1 MSSDQIIPRLLSGK
15 ASKTEANEL
24 NYILKKR
31 NVQIKYKLTTQNL
44 TTHNGFQW
52 TKGIVEYADGSGAL
66 CSSGYLHYYHNP
78 LLAAFLNPIHANI
91 SNPKLWIVK
100 CEGQHLDDTGLKGGC
115 TKMTLLKDI
124 KMIEPTLNNRIA
136 FGILCAMEVYK
147 DETFQKWA
155 QAWIDGTDRTEE
167 SANAAAANAAYATAY
182 AADAATYAANAAAR
196 DAATYAAR
204 AAADAAA
211 NAAANA
217 ANAAYATANAN
228 AAYAAYA
235 AYAARD
241 AANAARVCKLDLI
254 TLAEKAMTIN

>member
-1 MSSDQIIPRLLSGK
+1 MKNINKMSSDQIIIRLLSDK

-24 NYILKKR
+24 KPILKKR
-31 NVQIKYKLTTQNL
+31 NVQIKYKLTTQGL

-52 TKGIVEYADGSGAL
+52 TKGIAEYADGSGAL

-100 CEGQHLDDTGLKGGC
+100 CEGQHLDDNGLKGGC

-136 FGILCAMEVYK
+136 FGILCAMKMYK
-147 DETFQKWA
+147 AEAFQKWA
-155 QAWIDGTDRTEE
+155 QAWIDGTDRTKE
-167 SANAAAANAAYATAY
+167 SAAYAA
-182 AADAATYAANAAAR
+182 YAANAAAR
-196 DAATYAAR
+196 DAAA
-204 AAADAAA
+204 
-211 NAAANA
+211 
-217 ANAAYATANAN
+217 
-228 AAYAAYA
+228 
-235 AYAARD
+235 AARD
-241 AANAARVCKLDLI
+241 AARDAASDAAASVCKLDLI